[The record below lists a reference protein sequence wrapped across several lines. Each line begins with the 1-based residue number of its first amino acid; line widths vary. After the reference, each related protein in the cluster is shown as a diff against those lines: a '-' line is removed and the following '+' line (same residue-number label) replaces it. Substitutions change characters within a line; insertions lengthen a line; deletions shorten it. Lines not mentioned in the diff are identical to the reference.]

1 MPMSLTQATAC
12 SHAGDLLCPDPVM
25 GPLHFACWHGQ
36 QDQVTKLL
44 DNFDND
50 IHESGLFG
58 LSSLHIAALRGHAHI
73 VHTLLQHG
81 AEPGW
86 SDPGLNVKEFVDTV
100 RPSFWRELL
109 PNVSATHTD
118 ACTHTHTHTHLQFH
132 IPSYAIH
139 SYVHV
144 SFGGV

>member
-1 MPMSLTQATAC
+1 MPISLTQATAC
-12 SHAGDLLCPDPVM
+12 SHAGDLLCPDPVL

-118 ACTHTHTHTHLQFH
+118 ACTHTHTHTHTCSSIYLHMQY
-132 IPSYAIH
+132 IRTYT
-139 SYVHV
+139 
-144 SFGGV
+144 